1 MYGIMYAEFSL
12 SKYLNAQLIMLGSWG
27 LIFAM
32 GDAMLLIRKFG
43 SAFGTATEMNAK
55 GTYTLNQ
62 QSIYT

>member
-1 MYGIMYAEFSL
+1 
-12 SKYLNAQLIMLGSWG
+12 MLGSWG

>member
-1 MYGIMYAEFSL
+1 MYGIIYAEFRL
-12 SKYLNAQLIMLGSWG
+12 PKYLNAQLIMLGSWG

-32 GDAMLLIRKFG
+32 ENAMLSIRKFG

-62 QSIYT
+62 HSIYS